1 MSLNAG
7 KDNKPFFSIV
17 IPTYNSAGTI
27 AACVESIVQQ
37 SFQDIEVLI
46 MDGLSTDSTI
56 EILEDFKRQLPSLKI
71 KQEKD
76 KGIYDAMNK
85 GLDCAQGEY
94 LYFIGSDDTLYD
106 KDVLGNIFKLLSPS
120 QPKILYGNVR
130 MQGSN
135 QWVEDGLIHAGEF
148 DLKRLLSHNISHQAI
163 FYHRSVFD
171 KLGRYNTTYPIFADY
186 DMNLRCFANYSFVY
200 TDTIIANFKV
210 GGASTGLADTAFDKD
225 KLKNIINY
233 FHTQLFSRAFVD
245 CRLFVQ
251 RAAFSAGT
259 GISLLTRLYCMLAY
273 AKLKTQA
280 LLAWSR

>member
-1 MSLNAG
+1 MSPNAG
-7 KDNKPFFSIV
+7 TDNKPFFSII

-27 AACVESIVQQ
+27 AACIESIVQQ
-37 SFQDIEVLI
+37 SFQNIEVLI

-56 EILEDFKRQLPSLKI
+56 EILDEFAQRLPGLKI
-71 KQEKD
+71 YQEKD
-76 KGIYDAMNK
+76 EGIYDAMNK
-85 GLDCAQGEY
+85 GIDSANGQY

-106 KDVLGNIFKLLSPS
+106 KHVLDNIYKLLTAT
-120 QPKILYGNVR
+120 QPKVLYGNVR

-171 KLGRYNTTYPIFADY
+171 KLGKYNTKYPVFADY
-186 DMNLRCFANYSFVY
+186 DLNLRCFANYPFAY

-210 GGASTGLADTAFDKD
+210 GGASTALADPAFENN
-225 KLKNIINY
+225 KLKNIISY
-233 FHTQLFSRAFVD
+233 FHKQLFSRAFVD

-251 RAAFSAGT
+251 RAAFSVGT
-259 GISLLTRLYCMLAY
+259 GIKWPTRLYCMLAY

-280 LLAWSR
+280 LLA